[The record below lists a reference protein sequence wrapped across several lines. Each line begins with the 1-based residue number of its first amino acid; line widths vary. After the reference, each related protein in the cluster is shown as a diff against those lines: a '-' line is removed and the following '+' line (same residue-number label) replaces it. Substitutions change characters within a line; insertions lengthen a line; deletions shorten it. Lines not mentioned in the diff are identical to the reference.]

1 MSKLLCALGMRQ
13 ATEGAQGGRS
23 TGASASLPAAV
34 KQAAGPTQTTAAA
47 EHSESQAAVLTRT
60 LTALGM
66 GCCAPPLPG
75 GMLYHVAIVHDPS
88 QDSAHGVCSAL
99 KAALT
104 AAFPGAKVF
113 LAVDPREV
121 PAAVEAAACVFP
133 FLTLGLLKGSGSA
146 AVAAVAAGLRLR
158 RRFVA
163 AYETE
168 RGRGGTPSVR
178 ELIEQTAAEAE
189 GLWGFTAFPWLS
201 ADPEFMEVCAL
212 RLLLDGVMDGV
223 TDCAASG
230 ATCAGAASAA
240 AAVTP
245 PSEPAKAQ
253 NVPAPAAAVQL
264 AASPAAAVESV
275 SAPASSTLVAQP
287 PADVAE
293 LQALL
298 KEERGKAV
306 KALQE
311 LRAEKECTLKE
322 RDDKEKA
329 LKALAEKE
337 KALKERDA
345 RIAELVGGQKADK
358 ERTEAAGQTTA
369 TAQPKAAAVPT
380 AAVAPPTAIAAEAA
394 SEALAPPQPAQ
405 AAVAAAVGRVA
416 GSPAQVPAARPPS
429 AAGAGPSAARALRGS
444 S

>member
-223 TDCAASG
+223 TDCAAFG
-230 ATCAGAASAA
+230 ATSAGAASAA
-240 AAVTP
+240 AAATH
-245 PSEPAKAQ
+245 PSEPAKAEK
-253 NVPAPAAAVQL
+253 VPAPAAAVQL
-264 AASPAAAVESV
+264 AAAPAAAAEPA
-275 SAPASSTLVAQP
+275 SAPASLTLVAPP

-298 KEERGKAV
+298 KEERGKWAKTEREV
-306 KALQE
+306 QA
-311 LRAEKECTLKE
+311 LRA
-322 RDDKEKA
+322 A
-329 LKALAEKE
+329 LL
-337 KALKERDA
+337 ERDA
-345 RIAELVGGQKADK
+345 RISDLEGGQKADK
-358 ERTEAAGQTTA
+358 EATEAGQKQA
-369 TAQPKAAAVPT
+369 MAQPKAAAAAPT
-380 AAVAPPTAIAAEAA
+380 AAASTAPAAAAPTAAPPATTAAAAA
-394 SEALAPPQPAQ
+394 SAAAAQPQPAQ
-405 AAVAAAVGRVA
+405 AAVAAAAGV
-416 GSPAQVPAARPPS
+416 GSPAQAPAARPPS